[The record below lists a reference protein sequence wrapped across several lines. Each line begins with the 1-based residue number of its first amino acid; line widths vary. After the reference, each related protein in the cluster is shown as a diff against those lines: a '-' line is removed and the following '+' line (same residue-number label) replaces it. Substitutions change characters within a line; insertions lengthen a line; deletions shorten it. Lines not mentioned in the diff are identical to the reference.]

1 MSPNLV
7 YIANSGD
14 APYGITVA
22 ELDHENATLNI
33 VQQVTEISECH
44 YLNPHPN
51 GRILVASTMDDDVQV
66 LSFAIDPESGHLRLL
81 SRQPAGG
88 DSPAYVIVDDSGRNL
103 LMVNYRTAGGARGN
117 IRIYPI
123 DSDGVIGANTEMIEH
138 DGHSVNPDRQEV
150 SHPHMIVT
158 TPDNRIAVVPDLGT
172 DMIYLYALDT
182 DQGKLSLSQTL
193 DLPAGAGPRHVAFHP
208 TLPRMYCINE
218 LDSTMATFA
227 FDEDDNW
234 TRLSIESTMPTY
246 YIQPAGRPNSC
257 ADVHVHPNGRF
268 LYGSNRGH
276 DSIVIYALDTDGR
289 PRLLGYEATRGAWP
303 RAFMIDPRG
312 EVLVVGN
319 RHTDNVAVFSI
330 DTDTGMLTFRS
341 SLALSAPIAFKMR
354 ALG

>member
-1 MSPNLV
+1 MIQNLV

-22 ELDHENATLNI
+22 ELDYANSTLNI

-51 GRILVASTMDDDVQV
+51 GRFLVASTMDDDVQV
-66 LSFAIDPESGHLRLL
+66 VSFAIEPNSGHLRLL

-88 DSPAYVIVDDSGRNL
+88 ASPAYVMVDASGRNL
-103 LMVNYRTAGGARGN
+103 LMVNYRAAEDARGN

-123 DSDGVIGANTEMIEH
+123 DGDGTIGAHTEMIEH
-138 DGHSVNPDRQEV
+138 DGHSVNPERQEV

-158 TPDNRIAVVPDLGT
+158 TPDNRFAVVPDLGT
-172 DMIYLYALDT
+172 DKIYLYALDT
-182 DQGKLSLSQTL
+182 EQGKLSLSQTL

-208 TLPRMYCINE
+208 NLQLMYVINE

-234 TRLSIESTMPTY
+234 TRLSILSTLPDGY
-246 YIQPAGRPNSC
+246 QQPAERPNST
-257 ADVHVHPNGRF
+257 ADVHAHPNGKF

-276 DSIVIYALDTDGR
+276 DSIAIYALDDRGM
-289 PRLLGYEATRGAWP
+289 PSLIGVEATRGAWP

-312 EVLVVGN
+312 EFLVAGN
-319 RHTDNVAVFSI
+319 RHTDSAAIFSI
-330 DTDTGMLTFRS
+330 DADTGTLTYRS
-341 SLALSAPIAFKMR
+341 SVAMSAPITFKMIS
-354 ALG
+354 